1 MQEASS
7 ADNTSFFRLP
17 LLFVLV
23 WLGAGYLW
31 VYVILPK
38 LLTGYVFYYLWP
50 LIQLNSI
57 TEWIVYSPL
66 FFVVTSFVFLQ
77 RHFSRADS
85 GAVIR
90 VIIMAVIC
98 FVLIEAAGFLQLMM
112 TLPGME
118 KRPHFSSP
126 PVLMMTLH
134 WFLKLLVAVAVV
146 WLTTWLMTRACS
158 KNTPASRLTSQNH
171 RLVNSV
177 LLVIPMLVIY
187 FLTSFLIFITAADSS
202 SREGIIQFVFI
213 LFTSGFTDLLLQLLI
228 MASVLIAILYSAFGY
243 SGEQLRVKRLL
254 LTAVAGALVIGLVY
268 YGLIFIS
275 FYFTGGNTYGNPD
288 ATEGSVTAS
297 RYLGLVIAG
306 FILRMMVKKLFRE
319 IPASEPMS
327 N

>member
-1 MQEASS
+1 MQGALSS
-7 ADNTSFFRLP
+7 DNTSFFRLP
-17 LLFVLV
+17 LLFVLA

-57 TEWIVYSPL
+57 TEWVVYSPL

-85 GAVIR
+85 GAIIR
-90 VIIMAVIC
+90 IIIMAVIC

-118 KRPHFSSP
+118 KRPHFAPP

-146 WLTTWLMTRACS
+146 WLMTRTCS
-158 KNTPASRLTSQNH
+158 KNTPAPRLTPQNH

-177 LLVIPMLVIY
+177 LLVIPMLIIY
-187 FLTSFLIFITAADSS
+187 FLASFLTFMTTADSS
-202 SREGIIQFVFI
+202 SREGIIQFVLI

-275 FYFTGGNTYGNPD
+275 FYFTGANAYGNPD
-288 ATEGSVTAS
+288 ATEGSVTVS
-297 RYLGLVIAG
+297 RYLSLVIAG

-319 IPASEPMS
+319 IPAAEPMT